1 MYKCLGVLLAC
12 GLAQAAPGYGHAG
25 HYHHQSQ
32 CHTTYDVKY
41 DTECQTYYDQACHE
55 EYDVVVDTTYVEECQ
70 DIVTQHCEQVSK
82 QVHHS
87 SAVVGHDSQVVSHGH
102 SGYGKREAKAE
113 AEPGYGHNQHNN
125 LQCFS
130 KPHKQCHQKPFQNQ
144 HQECHEEYDVIVDT
158 TYIEE
163 CQDIITTHCEETSQQ
178 IHHSSAIVGHDSQVV
193 SHGHGG
199 HGYGKRAADA
209 EAEPG
214 YSTGP
219 KCHDKKDRQCH
230 KKPVQNE
237 RKVPR
242 SVCKTIVDTTYIEEC
257 EETFTTQCHTAH
269 TQVHHSSAV
278 VGHDSQV
285 VAHTH
290 GGYGGNGYKKR
301 EANAEPEAKA
311 EAEPGYG
318 YSSGPKCHA
327 KKDRQ
332 CHKKPVQNSHK
343 VPRKVCVPVPREECH
358 PIEVKVPRQVCDNF
372 GYSIEDQSLGHGY
385 GYGR

>member
-1 MYKCLGVLLAC
+1 MGRFLQLLLHRTGGKIFSIKMFKLCTALLLA
-12 GLAQAAPGYGHAG
+12 GVAQAAPGYGHAS
-25 HYHHQSQ
+25 HYHEQSQ
-32 CHTTYDVKY
+32 CHTKY
-41 DTECQTYYDQACHE
+41 DIKLDTACQTYYDHACHE

-70 DIVTQHCEQVSK
+70 DIVTQHCQETSQ

-87 SAVVGHDSQVVSHGH
+87 SAVVGHDSQVVAQGH
-102 SGYGKREAKAE
+102 AGYGKR
-113 AEPGYGHNQHNN
+113 
-125 LQCFS
+125 
-130 KPHKQCHQKPFQNQ
+130 
-144 HQECHEEYDVIVDT
+144 
-158 TYIEE
+158 
-163 CQDIITTHCEETSQQ
+163 
-178 IHHSSAIVGHDSQVV
+178 
-193 SHGHGG
+193 
-199 HGYGKRAADA
+199 

-230 KKPVQNE
+230 KRPVQNE

-242 SVCKTIVDTTYIEEC
+242 PVCKTIVDTTYIEEC

-290 GGYGGNGYKKR
+290 AGHGGHLGYKKR
-301 EANAEPEAKA
+301 EANAEPE
-311 EAEPGYG
+311 PGYG
-318 YSSGPKCHA
+318 YSSGPQRHA

-332 CHKKPVQNSHK
+332 CHKKPVQSSHK
-343 VPRKVCVPVPREECH
+343 VPRQVCVPVAREECH

-372 GYSIEDQSLGHGY
+372 GYAIEDQSYGHGY
-385 GYGR
+385 GYGH